1 MLVILDLVEEQDGLP
16 VVVADLDLDM
26 ENPIQKL
33 LMAVVLV
40 DLMLEVEMETLPQRR
55 WMVDLIVV
63 VAVEAA
69 AASLEL
75 DGKMLPVVAVPAL
88 LSSHIPLD
96 KYSKDCYSPK

>member
-1 MLVILDLVEEQDGLP
+1 MEVQLVLVILDLVEEEDGLP

-26 ENPIQKL
+26 ENPIHKL

-75 DGKMLPVVAVPAL
+75 DGTILPVVAVPAL
-88 LSSHIPLD
+88 LSSHILLD
-96 KYSKDCYSPK
+96 K

>member
-1 MLVILDLVEEQDGLP
+1 MPILEVQLVLVILDLVEEEDGLP

-69 AASLEL
+69 LASLEL
-75 DGKMLPVVAVPAL
+75 DGMMLPVLAVPAL
-88 LSSHIPLD
+88 LSSHILLD
-96 KYSKDCYSPK
+96 K